1 MLLSGRLPIRWRG
14 SQRALQNHAR
24 CSRGQGNRGGGGGV
38 HSRRTAARFRTE
50 LRLSQVVPRFGFSEI
65 RHLVWPLGTHPSAS
79 VVMGG
84 DRTAI
89 ILPPCP
95 VTSKQGGVMKRWEG
109 TLSPWAE
116 RHWGVLR
123 VLGTNLEPSYG
134 LRGRG

>member
-14 SQRALQNHAR
+14 SQRALLNHAR
-24 CSRGQGNRGGGGGV
+24 CSRGQGDGGGCIAGEQLQDL
-38 HSRRTAARFRTE
+38 E
-50 LRLSQVVPRFGFSEI
+50 LNSLSQVVPRFGFSEI
-65 RHLVWPLGTHPSAS
+65 RHLVWPLGTHPSPS

-123 VLGTNLEPSYG
+123 VLGINLEPSYG

>member
-1 MLLSGRLPIRWRG
+1 M
-14 SQRALQNHAR
+14 HAVPGVR
-24 CSRGQGNRGGGGGV
+24 EMGGGCIAGEQLQDL
-38 HSRRTAARFRTE
+38 E
-50 LRLSQVVPRFGFSEI
+50 LNSLSQVVPRFGFSEI

-123 VLGTNLEPSYG
+123 VLGINLEPSYG